1 MADAAIV
8 EQLIGMI
15 ANDLD
20 INVKAEDLSPDMSL
34 FEEGIGLDS
43 IAIMELIVL
52 IEKAFDIKFSDSELT
67 FEPFE
72 NLNILADFI
81 ADKKAN

>member
-8 EQLIGMI
+8 EQLITMI
-15 ANDLD
+15 ASELD
-20 INVKAEDLSPDMSL
+20 INVKPENLNEGSLL
-34 FEEGIGLDS
+34 FEEGLGLDS

-52 IEKAFDIKFSDSELT
+52 IEKAFDIQFSDSELT

-72 NLNILADFI
+72 NIGILADFI
-81 ADKKAN
+81 VNKKVN